1 MTHWTRRHFMIGSA
15 AALLGKHA
23 FAGSGYSTGNGIGS
37 SDVIGADNPVV
48 DAFVK
53 AQPFYGVVMLGKRG
67 KPTYVRAIGMANIEE
82 QKPLRADTPF
92 AIASISKWLTSVTV
106 LRLVEMG
113 KLDLDAPIK
122 RYLPAH
128 RADTGSKVTLR
139 HLLSNA
145 SGIPN
150 QFISMIK
157 ADRSLFTASMTTA
170 QAMQQFCQG
179 ESIFPPGSKF
189 DYALTNWIIVVGI
202 VEAVTGQPF
211 QQAMR
216 NITLDPLKLS
226 ATRADQAYADDAAT
240 AVPYATINPP
250 ARKTDVRQPYM
261 AAAGGYYST
270 ADDLIKAAQA
280 IFNQGFITP
289 ASLAQLTHIE
299 VDSESY
305 ALGGRVKNLQI
316 AGQTHRFGW
325 ETGRTTGY
333 RSVLGHRLD
342 GEDTVIILNNT
353 DMSQK
358 TMDEFAYSLLGA
370 SQLPAA

>member
-1 MTHWTRRHFMIGSA
+1 MTYWTRRHFMLGGA

-23 FAGSGYSTGNGIGS
+23 FADCSSGIGS
-37 SDVIGADNPVV
+37 SDVIGADNPIV

-53 AQPFYGVVMLGKRG
+53 AQPFYGVVMLGKHGR
-67 KPTYVRAIGMANIEE
+67 PTYVRAIGMANIEA

-106 LRLVEMG
+106 LRLIEMG
-113 KLDLDAPIK
+113 KLDLDAPIN

-139 HLLSNA
+139 HLLSNS

-150 QFISMIK
+150 QFSSMIK
-157 ADRSLFTASMTTA
+157 ADRSLFTASMSTA

-250 ARKTDVRQPYM
+250 ARKTDMRQPYL
-261 AAAGGYYST
+261 AAGGGYYST
-270 ADDLIKAAQA
+270 ASDLMKAAQA

-289 ASLAQLTHIE
+289 QSLTQLTHIE

-342 GEDTVIILNNT
+342 GEDTVILLNNT
-353 DMSQK
+353 DLSQK

-370 SQLPAA
+370 SQVPAA